1 MQNMKARNMEEL
13 SENLKEV
20 ADSIKEGYH
29 TGMMR
34 PGCTWKIEGEEEPDE
49 EEKVFRFTFKS
60 EVFIKSRSKDEAEE
74 KYQELK
80 VSISH
85 GWLSLKELVESNI
98 EEGFVEG
105 EVLHYNDIS
114 RKFTELM

>member
-13 SENLKEV
+13 SDNLKEV

-29 TGMMR
+29 TGIMR

-60 EVFIKSRSKDEAEE
+60 EVFIKSRSKDEAELCFE
-74 KYQELK
+74 GLEL
-80 VSISH
+80 
-85 GWLSLKELVESNI
+85 LSEEAMEL
-98 EEGFVEG
+98 GG
-105 EVLHYNDIS
+105 EVSPYYEVEQC
-114 RKFTELM
+114 KAE